1 MVSGGT
7 ERVRG
12 EQPIGAGAEEFL
24 TWLQVERGRSANTL
38 AAYRRD
44 LRAYIQWLAKHST
57 SVESV
62 SEADLQR
69 YVTSL
74 RDGGAAPASVKRA
87 TVVVTSMHRFLVDE
101 GFATMDPTANVEVPR
116 VPQSIP
122 KALSIDQVMTL
133 LNSIGGDDPVALRDR
148 AILETLYAGGLRVGE
163 LVGLSLG
170 DLMPGDQMLRAYGK
184 GSKER
189 MVPIGRF
196 ALAALADWLSPAGRG
211 AMVPK
216 RWLSRSHAEAVFL
229 NQRGGRLTRQGA
241 WLVVQ
246 GRAENVGMGQ
256 LVHPH
261 VFRHSCATHLVEGG
275 ADLRSV
281 QELLGHASLTTTQV
295 YTKVAPERL
304 RAIYDDA
311 HPRARASGE
320 RRDGASPS

>member
-1 MVSGGT
+1 MLPDGRGRVVSGGT
-7 ERVRG
+7 ERIRG
-12 EQPIGAGAEEFL
+12 EQPIGDGCEEFL

-38 AAYRRD
+38 AAYRHD
-44 LRAYIQWLAKHST
+44 LRAYVEWLSSRNTTLDA
-57 SVESV
+57 V
-62 SEADLQR
+62 SETDLQR
-69 YVTSL
+69 YVSAL

-101 GFATMDPTANVEVPR
+101 GFAPADPTANVEVPR

-122 KALSIDQVMTL
+122 KALSVEQVTML
-133 LNSIGGDDPVALRDR
+133 LNSIGGDHPVALRDR
-148 AILETLYAGGLRVGE
+148 AILEVLYAGGLRVGE

-170 DLMPGDQMLRAYGK
+170 DLMLGDQMLRAYGK

-196 ALAALADWLSPAGRG
+196 ALAALSDWLSPAGRG

-216 RWLSRSHAEAVFL
+216 KWRSRAHAEAVFL

-241 WLVVQ
+241 WLVIQ
-246 GRAENVGMGQ
+246 GRAEAVGMGE

-304 RAIYDDA
+304 RAVYDDA
-311 HPRARASGE
+311 HPRARSA
-320 RRDGASPS
+320 R

>member
-1 MVSGGT
+1 MLPDGRGRVVSGGT
-7 ERVRG
+7 ERIRG
-12 EQPIGAGAEEFL
+12 EQPIGDGCEEFL

-38 AAYRRD
+38 AAYRHD
-44 LRAYIQWLAKHST
+44 LRAYVEWLSSRNTTLDA
-57 SVESV
+57 V
-62 SEADLQR
+62 SETDLQR
-69 YVTSL
+69 YVSAL

-101 GFATMDPTANVEVPR
+101 GFAPADPTANVEVPR

-122 KALSIDQVMTL
+122 KALSVEQVTML
-133 LNSIGGDDPVALRDR
+133 LNSIGGDHPVALRDR
-148 AILETLYAGGLRVGE
+148 AILEVLYAGGLRVGE

-170 DLMPGDQMLRAYGK
+170 DLMLGDQMLRAYGK

-196 ALAALADWLSPAGRG
+196 ALAALSDWLSPAGRG

-216 RWLSRSHAEAVFL
+216 KWRSRAHAEAVFL

-241 WLVVQ
+241 WLVIQ
-246 GRAENVGMGQ
+246 GRAEAVGMGE

-304 RAIYDDA
+304 RAVYDDA
-311 HPRARASGE
+311 HPRARSG
-320 RRDGASPS
+320 R

>member
-1 MVSGGT
+1 MLPDGRGRVVSGGT
-7 ERVRG
+7 ERIRG
-12 EQPIGAGAEEFL
+12 EQPIGDGCEEFL

-44 LRAYIQWLAKHST
+44 LRAYVEWLSSRNTTLDA
-57 SVESV
+57 V
-62 SEADLQR
+62 SETDLQR
-69 YVTSL
+69 YVSAL
-74 RDGGAAPASVKRA
+74 RDGGVAPASVKRA

-101 GFATMDPTANVEVPR
+101 GFAPSDPTANVEVPR

-122 KALSIDQVMTL
+122 KALSVEQVTML
-133 LNSIGGDDPVALRDR
+133 LNSIGGDHPVALRDR
-148 AILETLYAGGLRVGE
+148 AILEVLYAGGLRVSE

-170 DLMPGDQMLRAYGK
+170 DLILGDQMLRAYGK

-196 ALAALADWLSPAGRG
+196 ALAALSDWLSAAGRG

-216 RWLSRSHAEAVFL
+216 KWRSRAHAEAVFL

-241 WLVVQ
+241 WLVIQ
-246 GRAENVGMGQ
+246 GRAEAVGMGE

-304 RAIYDDA
+304 RAVYDDA
-311 HPRARASGE
+311 HPRARSA
-320 RRDGASPS
+320 R